1 MIYGAGIGRGIVA
14 IGSEG
19 VAANG
24 GSRQDDMAIR
34 SSMPFPRHLIETLCR
49 HNRYQLAH
57 LEMKP
62 MIC

>member
-24 GSRQDDMAIR
+24 GSRQDDIGDQIQHAL
-34 SSMPFPRHLIETLCR
+34 STAFD
-49 HNRYQLAH
+49 
-57 LEMKP
+57 
-62 MIC
+62 